1 MRSCNKV
8 RPPGKWAQVFTLL
21 LVMSACG
28 APCLTMAANVPPSV
42 SSGPIPS
49 AGAQDS
55 RYTLDSIIRYGLTH
69 NPRVRIAGKDVET
82 EVYGIQSARAE
93 RMPRLDLGGGLTRY
107 RYDTPLTPIVLTFPV
122 TQFDLPEFKRTIW
135 DTNVSFK
142 LPLFRGGRLVRN
154 VNVAEMRKA
163 VAEDMLKTTK
173 QDLVYNLSSVFF
185 KIAQLEKLLVANDAS
200 VKQLETH
207 KRNVELFL
215 ATGTAPRLDLLKTE
229 VELSHAKENRLLVKN
244 NLASAYELLKNL
256 MGMDDMAADIS
267 IAHEQLLEAKCPPL
281 EESLSKAFSQRPD
294 FKAASRKV
302 KMVEE
307 RVKIAR
313 GKRYPDIYAAGQYG
327 GQAGNEFA
335 FKENYFFGLKF
346 SVPVFDGGLISSE
359 IDKERTDLQ
368 KAVEEERYLKLSIAR
383 DIRDAHLAI
392 ANARERVDVTEKAIE
407 SARENLRVEMLK
419 YDTGAGTST
428 DVIDARTAMLRAEAD
443 YFQALF
449 DKETAFAYLK
459 KSAGEEWYEE
469 EVGK

>member
-1 MRSCNKV
+1 MRSCAPG
-8 RPPGKWAQVFTLL
+8 RPRKEWARVFVSLL
-21 LVMSACG
+21 IMSFPAV
-28 APCLTMAANVPPSV
+28 PCLWAAADAPSPGASTPAPV
-42 SSGPIPS
+42 AETG
-49 AGAQDS
+49 AG
-55 RYTLDSIIRYGLTH
+55 RYTLDSIIRYGLKH
-69 NPRVRIAGKDVET
+69 NPRVRIAGKDVEV
-82 EVYGIQSARAE
+82 EAYGIESARAE
-93 RMPRLDLGGGLTRY
+93 RMPKVDLGGGVTRY
-107 RYDTPLTPIVLTFPV
+107 RYDMPLTPIVITFPL
-122 TQFDLPEFKRTIW
+122 TPSELPEFKRTIW
-135 DTNVSFK
+135 DTGVTFK
-142 LPLFRGGRLVRN
+142 LPLFRGGRLVRG

-163 VAEDMLKTTK
+163 VAEDVLKTTR
-173 QDLVYNLSSVFF
+173 QDLVYNLSSVFY
-185 KIAQLEKLLVANDAS
+185 KIAQLEKLLAANDAS
-200 VKQLETH
+200 VKQLEAH
-207 KRNVELFL
+207 KKNVELFL

-229 VELSHAKENRLLVKN
+229 VELSHAEENRLQVKN

-267 IAHEQLLEAKCPPL
+267 IAHEQARKVKRPAL
-281 EESLSKAFSQRPD
+281 EESLSKAFAQRPD

-302 KMVEE
+302 KMGEE

-335 FKENYFFGLKF
+335 FKENYFFGVKF

-359 IDKERTDLQ
+359 IDRERMELQ
-368 KAVEEERYLKLSIAR
+368 KAVEEERSLRLSITR

-392 ANARERVDVTEKAIE
+392 ENARERVRVTEKAIE

-443 YFQALF
+443 CYQAVF
-449 DKETAFAYLK
+449 DKETSFAYLK
-459 KSAGEEWYEE
+459 KAAGEEWYEE

>member
-1 MRSCNKV
+1 MKSCAPG
-8 RPPGKWAQVFTLL
+8 RPRGKWARVFGLL
-21 LVMSACG
+21 LIMSLPA
-28 APCLTMAANVPPSV
+28 APCLWAADAPSPAV
-42 SSGPIPS
+42 ETQ
-49 AGAQDS
+49 AG
-55 RYTLDSIIRYGLTH
+55 RYTLDSIIRYGLKH
-69 NPRVRIAGKDVET
+69 NPRVRIAGKDVEVET
-82 EVYGIQSARAE
+82 YGIESARAE
-93 RMPRLDLGGGLTRY
+93 RMPRLDLGGGVTRY
-107 RYDTPLTPIVLTFPV
+107 RYDTPLTPIVITFPL
-122 TQFDLPEFKRTIW
+122 TPSELPEFKRTIW
-135 DTNVSFK
+135 DTSVTFK
-142 LPLFRGGRLVRN
+142 LPLFRGGRLVRG

-163 VAEDMLKTTK
+163 VAEDVLKTTR
-173 QDLVYNLSSVFF
+173 QDLVYNLSSVFY
-185 KIAQLEKLLVANDAS
+185 KIAQLEKLLAANDAS

-207 KRNVELFL
+207 KKNVELFL

-229 VELSHAKENRLLVKN
+229 VELSHAEENRLQVKN

-267 IAHEQLLEAKCPPL
+267 IAHEQAREAKHPSL
-281 EESLSKAFSQRPD
+281 EESLSKAFAQRPD

-302 KMVEE
+302 KMGEE

-335 FKENYFFGLKF
+335 FKENYFFGVKF

-359 IDKERTDLQ
+359 IDRERMELQ
-368 KAVEEERYLKLSIAR
+368 KAMEEERSIRLSITR

-392 ANARERVDVTEKAIE
+392 ENARERVRVTEKAIE

-443 YFQALF
+443 CYQALF
-449 DKETAFAYLK
+449 DKETYFAYLRK
-459 KSAGEEWYEE
+459 AMGEEWYEE

>member
-1 MRSCNKV
+1 MRSCDKV
-8 RPPGKWAQVFTLL
+8 RPPGKWARVFALL
-21 LVMSACG
+21 RVMGFCG
-28 APCLTMAANVPPSV
+28 VACLTMAANAPSPPS
-42 SSGPIPS
+42 SAPMPS
-49 AGAQDS
+49 AEAQDS
-55 RYTLDSIIRYGLTH
+55 RYTLDSIIHYGLAH

-82 EVYGIQSARAE
+82 ETYGIQSARAE
-93 RMPRLDLGGGLTRY
+93 RMPRLDLGGGVTRY
-107 RYDTPLTPIVLTFPV
+107 RYDTPLSPIVITFPL
-122 TQFDLPEFKRTIW
+122 TPSELPEFKRTIW
-135 DTNVSFK
+135 DTGLSFR
-142 LPLFRGGRLVRN
+142 LPLFTGGRLVRN

-173 QDLVYNLSSVFF
+173 QDLVYNLSSVFY

-215 ATGTAPRLDLLKTE
+215 ATGTVPRLDLLKTE
-229 VELSHAKENRLLVKN
+229 VELSHARENRLLVRN

-256 MGMDDMAADIS
+256 MGMDDMAADVS
-267 IAHEQLLEAKCPPL
+267 IAHEQVREAKCPTL
-281 EESLSKAFSQRPD
+281 EESLSRALSQRPD
-294 FKAASRKV
+294 FRAASRKV
-302 KMVEE
+302 KMGEE

-335 FKENYFFGLKF
+335 FKENYFFGVKF
-346 SVPVFDGGLISSE
+346 SVPVFDGGIISSE
-359 IDKERTDLQ
+359 IDKERTEHQ
-368 KAVEEERYLKLSIAR
+368 KAVEEERYLKLSITR
-383 DIRDAHLAI
+383 DIRDAHLGI
-392 ANARERVDVTEKAIE
+392 ANAGERVEVTEKAIE

-469 EVGK
+469 EVRK